1 MEALLM
7 VKGNVNVNGSEE
19 KKLPWQEAFRIQL
32 SEIGNEEAIRIWQE
46 LDEADALKGEITE
59 EKVQELQHKVKY
71 SSVPAELKKGF
82 ERKLKLLDNRVERSI
97 SENFGSLI
105 KHLREG
111 KGYSLKDMEQLT
123 GISSSYINR
132 IENSQRKAPSYK
144 MIEKLA
150 TALGQEVSDLLN
162 VANAEQPEE
171 LTNVEELLVAST
183 FMINDVRATKDSKEL
198 LVAIIEK
205 INKSTWGED
214 KYKDGM
220 ELMDAIE
227 RYRNSLNKKKN

>member
-1 MEALLM
+1 MTEQNA
-7 VKGNVNVNGSEE
+7 NVNGMDE
-19 KKLPWQEAFRIQL
+19 KKIPWQEKFRNQV
-32 SEIGNEEAIRIWQE
+32 SETDIEEVKRIWQE
-46 LDEADALKGEITE
+46 LEDADALKGEITE
-59 EKVQELQHKVKY
+59 EKVQELQHLVKY
-71 SSVPAELKKGF
+71 ANIPGEFKKGF

-111 KGYSLKDMEQLT
+111 KNYSLKDMEQLT

-162 VANAEQPEE
+162 VANAQQPEE
-171 LTNVEELLVAST
+171 MTNVEELLVASS
-183 FMINDVRATKDSKEL
+183 FMINGVRATKEAKEL

-214 KYKDGM
+214 KYRDGM
-220 ELMDAIE
+220 ELMDSIE
-227 RYRNSLNKKKN
+227 RYRNALNKKKN